1 MHQTYL
7 DFLKFVN
14 HYAMFKMNDFM
25 FIAIGDGCNFS
36 TVPLSIAQVS
46 QL

>member
-1 MHQTYL
+1 MIDVHQTYL
-7 DFLKFVN
+7 DFLE

-25 FIAIGDGCNFS
+25 FIAIGDYCNFS
-36 TVPLSIAQVS
+36 TVPLSIARVS